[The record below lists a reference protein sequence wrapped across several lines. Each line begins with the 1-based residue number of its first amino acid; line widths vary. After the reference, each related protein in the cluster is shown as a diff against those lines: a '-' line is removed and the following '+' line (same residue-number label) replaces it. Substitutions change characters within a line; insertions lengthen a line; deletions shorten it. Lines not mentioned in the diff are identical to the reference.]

1 MISINATTRQFTI
14 PGTDLVFGVE
24 ADSGTERKHFQC
36 PRYVG
41 DGLDVAACFVRINY
55 RNASGETDSYL
66 VDDLVVDGTNIKFS
80 WLLHPKVTAYRG
92 QVKFVMCLVGPDLKL
107 KWHTTLGTGQV
118 NEGLE
123 PDNSHVEGETG
134 DVVAA
139 LIAMVT
145 AQTAAVESV
154 GEAQRALIRSAA
166 ETASANAVAEIEAKR
181 VNSLASIPNDYT
193 ALSNSVEKLV
203 RSATP
208 GIICDAEGAAITLSD
223 ASDNYVSGLR
233 IFGKS
238 TQSGIPTPDNPV
250 EIVSVENPVVMVGG
264 RNLCNPTAFNTMTE
278 VAKSTNTYDPNSRT
292 LTMIANPVG
301 VAGRYSIPLHNLVIG
316 RSYVVSF
323 DLRGTAGKS
332 VKCGW
337 DRNPAR
343 ITLTDGFT
351 RYSSTIVATRKDEPV
366 IFYSNATADGGLV
379 TGEFLQFANVQ
390 IEPGT
395 VANPYEPYKPA
406 QTIEITHPLRGIQLI
421 TSSIVTAEPNYIDSD
436 GERWVCDEVDFER
449 GVYIKRVEKYVMDGT
464 RPVVML
470 STTAEKTRFDVDWI
484 VGMPG
489 GGVMCDSLRWDV
501 SQQTGTVQIHGD
513 TGKLVLFV
521 DKANNVAD
529 FMAYLRE
536 HPMNILTQISPIETP
551 LTETELAAYRSLR
564 TYKPNTTILNDSGA
578 HMTVEYTAD
587 TKLYI
592 DNKIKEVK

>member
-66 VDDLVVDGTNIKFS
+66 VDDLVVDGTSIKFS

-123 PDNSHVEGETG
+123 PDNSHVEGETA

-166 ETASANAVAEIEAKR
+166 ETASDNAVAEIEAKR
-181 VNSLASIPNDYT
+181 ANSLASIPNDYT
-193 ALSNSVEKLV
+193 ALSNSVEKLA

-208 GIICDAEGAAITLSD
+208 GIICDAAGEAITLSD

-264 RNLCNPTAFNTMTE
+264 RNLIPPTKEAATAQGITSTPVTGSGTIILNGTAAQEISRIVSQNFLLNPGKYTLSAKDLHIVDGNKDRLYLNAADNSGTIVNYVMSNKPVTFEITKSILARAAF
-278 VAKSTNTYDPNSRT
+278 VIAAGSTYNNE
-292 LTMIANPVG
+292 
-301 VAGRYSIPLHNLVIG
+301 
-316 RSYVVSF
+316 VVSAQLELG
-323 DLRGTAGKS
+323 DT
-332 VKCGW
+332 
-337 DRNPAR
+337 
-343 ITLTDGFT
+343 
-351 RYSSTIVATRKDEPV
+351 
-366 IFYSNATADGGLV
+366 ATA
-379 TGEFLQFANVQ
+379 
-390 IEPGT
+390 
-395 VANPYEPYKPA
+395 YEPYKPA
-406 QTIEITHPLRGIQLI
+406 QTIEITHPLRGIPV
-421 TSSIVTAEPNYIDSD
+421 TSGGNYTDSN
-436 GERWVCDEVDFER
+436 GQQWICDEVDLER
-449 GVYIKRVEKYVMDGT
+449 GVYVQRVHTENITRVES
-464 RPVVML
+464 L
-470 STTAEKTRFDVDWI
+470 NNAVDWTTDKSQFTGSLSVKGA
-484 VGMPG
+484 VGRRCLLTHGASGIWFNNADLYCGIGYPTLFVIG
-489 GGVMCDSLRWDV
+489 GNRSKF
-501 SQQTGTVQIHGD
+501 GD
-513 TGKLVLFV
+513 T
-521 DKANNVAD
+521 VASCNE
-529 FMAYLRE
+529 YLSRLNAVSPVNMTYAME
-536 HPMNILTQISPIETP
+536 NPIETP

-564 TYKPNTTILNDSGA
+564 TYKPNTTILNDSGT

>member
-1 MISINATTRQFTI
+1 MISINANTRQFTI

-66 VDDLVVDGTNIKFS
+66 VDDLVVDGTNVTFS
-80 WLLHPKVTAYRG
+80 WVLHPKVTAYRG

-118 NEGLE
+118 HEGLE
-123 PDNSHVEGETG
+123 PDASHIEGETS

-139 LIAMVT
+139 LIAMVE
-145 AQTAAVESV
+145 AQTVAVESV

-208 GIICDAEGAAITLSD
+208 GIMCDAEGEAITLSD

-238 TQSGIPTPDNPV
+238 TQNGTPSPDSPV
-250 EIVSVENPVVMVGG
+250 EIVSVENPVVMVCGKNMLENV
-264 RNLCNPTAFNTMTE
+264 RTTATQDGLTFAIKGDGTIVIDGTARDN
-278 VAKSTNTYDPNSRT
+278 VYFDLSTNTVLTPGEYVLSGTPNGGSLDTHYMYMYPDYHSDVGGGKKFTVYETTVFTVRIF
-292 LTMIANPVG
+292 IAKNIP
-301 VAGRYSIPLHNLVIG
+301 YSGLVFRPQIE
-316 RSYVVSF
+316 
-323 DLRGTAGKS
+323 RGNA
-332 VKCGW
+332 
-337 DRNPAR
+337 
-343 ITLTDGFT
+343 
-351 RYSSTIVATRKDEPV
+351 
-366 IFYSNATADGGLV
+366 ATA
-379 TGEFLQFANVQ
+379 
-390 IEPGT
+390 
-395 VANPYEPYKPA
+395 YEPYKGVSVSI
-406 QTIEITHPLRGIQLI
+406 QRGLHGIPV
-421 TSSIVTAEPNYIDSD
+421 TSGGNYTDEKGQQWI
-436 GERWVCDEVDFER
+436 CDEVDLER
-449 GVYIKRVEKYVMDGT
+449 GVFVQRVHMENITRVESLNNAADWTIDKSQFTGS
-464 RPVVML
+464 L
-470 STTAEKTRFDVDWI
+470 SVKGA
-484 VGMPG
+484 VGRRCLLTHGASGIWFNNADLYCGIGYPTLFVIG
-489 GGVMCDSLRWDV
+489 GNR
-501 SQQTGTVQIHGD
+501 TKFGD
-513 TGKLVLFV
+513 T
-521 DKANNVAD
+521 VASCNE
-529 FMAYLRE
+529 YLSRLNAVSPVNMTYAME
-536 HPMNILTQISPIETP
+536 TPIETP